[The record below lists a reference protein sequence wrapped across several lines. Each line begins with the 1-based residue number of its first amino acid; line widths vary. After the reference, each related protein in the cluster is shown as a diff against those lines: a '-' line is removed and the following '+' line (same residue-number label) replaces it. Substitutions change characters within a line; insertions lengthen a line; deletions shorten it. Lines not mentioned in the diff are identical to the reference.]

1 MKNPMNL
8 FEGYKVIDVSMPIYP
23 GVLKTDNTYYWGQHQ
38 RQFELRQF
46 LTRTDKMYMHFVNA
60 EIHLGTHVEG
70 PGHLTDGASA
80 PADLPLETFYG
91 EAIVLKVPP
100 KALGAEDFEKVK
112 EGDIV
117 LLYCEGWDAWV
128 TPEGG
133 KYLLDKKIKMLGVQ
147 NVAPDD
153 PRAYD
158 VDTTVPAVTHQYLL
172 GAGIPIIEVLVN
184 LEKTTKE
191 RVFFIG
197 LPLNIHDIDS
207 SWIRAIVL
215 EEE

>member
-1 MKNPMNL
+1 MKNL
-8 FEGYKVIDVSMPIYP
+8 FEGYKVIDLSMSVYP
-23 GVLKTDNTYYWGQHQ
+23 GVLKQDNTYFWGQHQ

-70 PGHLTDGASA
+70 PGHLTDGAAA
-80 PADLPLETFYG
+80 PADLPLDTFYG
-91 EAIVLKVPP
+91 EAIVLDVEPN
-100 KALGAEDFEKVK
+100 KALGPEDFEKVK

-117 LLYCEGWDAWV
+117 LLHCSKGWGAWI

-133 KYLLDKKIKMLGVQ
+133 KCLFDKKIKMLGVE

-158 VDTTVPAVTHQYLL
+158 VDTTVPAITHQLLL
-172 GAGIPIIEVLVN
+172 GNNIPIIEVLVN
-184 LEKTTKE
+184 MNQITKE

-197 LPLNIHDIDS
+197 MPLNIHDIDS

-215 EEE
+215 EEK

>member
-1 MKNPMNL
+1 MKNPLNL
-8 FEGYKVIDVSMPIYP
+8 FEGYKVIDLSMPIYP
-23 GVLKTDNTYYWGQHQ
+23 GVLKTDNTYFWGQHQ

-70 PGHLTDGASA
+70 PGHLTDGAAA

-100 KALGAEDFEKVK
+100 KPLGPEDFEKVK

-117 LLYCEGWDAWV
+117 LLYSDGWDAWI

-133 KYLLDKKIKMLGVQ
+133 KCLLDKKIKMLGVE

-158 VDTTVPAVTHQYLL
+158 VDTTVPAITHQLLL
-172 GAGIPIIEVLVN
+172 GNNIPIIEVLEN
-184 LEKTTKE
+184 MKQITKE